1 MSDLDEKTN
10 ELLLKNAKNTAAQS
24 VQITKMS
31 STSAIKIETLRETAN
46 IITQGIADTKAEL
59 ANQAQLR
66 ETNSRELDSLATDM
80 KKTAKLA

>member
-1 MSDLDEKTN
+1 
-10 ELLLKNAKNTAAQS
+10 
-24 VQITKMS
+24 MS

-66 ETNSRELDSLATDM
+66 ETNSNSRALDTLAADI
-80 KKTAKLA
+80 KKAAKLA